1 MTHVRV
7 SLTVW
12 KPVRFTLEAE
22 FPLARGLTAL
32 VGPAASGKSLLLKC
46 IAGFERPDSGR
57 VMIDDAIVF
66 DAQAK
71 VNLRP
76 RFRQAAFLPQTDT
89 MFPKMTVRQNLMF
102 AAEKWAR
109 LERHKRVAEMA
120 ERFELAQYIESM
132 ASDLTPRQ
140 RVSCALARALLAEP
154 KVLLIDEC
162 GIQEAQV
169 RQVRDAFSCPVLLAT
184 GNLDLC
190 YAAAGEMILLQ
201 GGRIVQRGPAQEVME
216 KPESADAARLAGFEN
231 IFAAEVVGLDPGR
244 NTSLLKCDA
253 FELSAPYLP
262 GHFKGDRVTIAIRA
276 EDVQVH
282 SGEIEAGENF
292 LATELKSIS
301 ESTRHVRLEF
311 AAGLLAEVRRFQWL
325 RQRDNRSWQVELP
338 PAALR
343 VF

>member
-1 MTHVRV
+1 
-7 SLTVW
+7 
-12 KPVRFTLEAE
+12 
-22 FPLARGLTAL
+22 
-32 VGPAASGKSLLLKC
+32 
-46 IAGFERPDSGR
+46 
-57 VMIDDAIVF
+57 
-66 DAQAK
+66 
-71 VNLRP
+71 
-76 RFRQAAFLPQTDT
+76 
-89 MFPKMTVRQNLMF
+89 
-102 AAEKWAR
+102 
-109 LERHKRVAEMA
+109 
-120 ERFELAQYIESM
+120 
-132 ASDLTPRQ
+132 
-140 RVSCALARALLAEP
+140 VSCALARALLAEP

-311 AAGLLAEVRRFQWL
+311 AAGLVAEVRRFQWL